1 VPYVKEENMVQ
12 LRVIA
17 QDAPPPIV
25 GFSDAEERAMQR
37 AAINLFDRWELTD
50 AEAATLLGG
59 ISVRTFQ
66 RWKDGNLGHVGN
78 DLAAR
83 LSNLMGIHKALRLL
97 FAENERVYAWIKKP
111 NTAFGGNSALGV
123 MLAGQLTDLMRV
135 RRYLDTQ
142 RSPW

>member
-1 VPYVKEENMVQ
+1 MVQ
-12 LRVIA
+12 LRVIE
-17 QDAPPPIV
+17 QDAPPPIA

-50 AEAATLLGG
+50 GEAATLLGD

-66 RWKDGNLGHVGN
+66 RWKDGNLGRVGN

-97 FAENERVYAWIKKP
+97 FAENERGYAWIKKP
-111 NTAFGGNSALGV
+111 NTVFGGHTALDI
-123 MLAGQLTDLMRV
+123 MLGGQLTDLMRV
-135 RRYLDTQ
+135 RRYLDAQ